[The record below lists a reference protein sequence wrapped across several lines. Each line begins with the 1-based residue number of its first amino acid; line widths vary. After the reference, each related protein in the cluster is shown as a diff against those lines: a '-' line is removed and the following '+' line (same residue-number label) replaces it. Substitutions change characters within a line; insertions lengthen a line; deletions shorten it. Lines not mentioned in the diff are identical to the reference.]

1 MSRSGRAFPTAV
13 ALYRIEAPDSIAV
26 MSVCRGGPAMSPDDR
41 SRDGARHAMRNFLR
55 RPAVNAILRTSLRPF
70 ARWLPVRA
78 LCRLPVVGEVTA
90 SLPSGARLRLGSDGR
105 DLIASALYWR
115 GLAGYEPETFAV
127 LWKVAADVAVLFDV
141 GASTGVFTLAAA
153 LEDRTRRVFAFEPGP
168 GMSADLERNIA
179 LNRLTN
185 VTPVAAAACDH
196 DGTVDLF
203 VPPGGSLAFGA
214 STLPSFRPGGVRRSV
229 RAVRLD
235 TFVQQEGI
243 ECVDLIKLDAEG
255 AEPAVL
261 AGARALLERDEPWII
276 CEVLHGLT
284 EASLHAELDRLGYRY
299 FAITPRGLEPRSRI
313 VGDSTYRAPNW
324 LFATE
329 RRLGACPLV

>member
-1 MSRSGRAFPTAV
+1 MSR
-13 ALYRIEAPDSIAV
+13 
-26 MSVCRGGPAMSPDDR
+26 DDR
-41 SRDGARHAMRNFLR
+41 SRGGAREAVRDFLR
-55 RPAVNAILRTSLRPF
+55 RPAVNALMRTSLRPF
-70 ARWLPVRA
+70 ARWLPARM

-115 GLAGYEPETFAV
+115 GLAGYEPETFAA

-153 LEDRTRRVFAFEPGP
+153 IEDRARHVFAFEPGP
-168 GMSADLERNIA
+168 GMSADLARNIA
-179 LNRLTN
+179 LNGLTN
-185 VTPVAAAACDH
+185 VTPVEAAACEY
-196 DGTVDLF
+196 DGMVDLF
-203 VPPGGSLAFGA
+203 IPSGGSLAFGA
-214 STLPSFRPGGVRRSV
+214 STLPTFRPGGGRRSV
-229 RAVRLD
+229 RAIRLD

-243 ECVDLIKLDAEG
+243 ERVDLLKLDAEG

-261 AGARALLERDEPWII
+261 AGARALIERDEPWII

-284 EASLHAELDRLGYRY
+284 EAGLHAELDGLGYRY
-299 FAITPRGLEPRSRI
+299 FALTSGGLEPRSRI
-313 VGDSTYRAPNW
+313 VGDPTYRAPNW

>member
-1 MSRSGRAFPTAV
+1 MSLDETSEG
-13 ALYRIEAPDSIAV
+13 
-26 MSVCRGGPAMSPDDR
+26 
-41 SRDGARHAMRNFLR
+41 GARQAVRRFLR
-55 RPAVNAILRTSLRPF
+55 WPAVNALMRTSLRPF

-115 GLAGYEPETFAV
+115 GLAGYEPETFAA
-127 LWKVAADVAVLFDV
+127 LWKVSADVRVLFDV

-153 LEDRTRRVFAFEPGP
+153 LEDRTCRVFAFEPGP
-168 GMSADLERNIA
+168 GMAASLERNIA
-179 LNRLTN
+179 LNGLTN
-185 VTPVAAAACDH
+185 ATPVAAAACDH
-196 DGTVDLF
+196 DGLVDLF
-203 VPPGGSLAFGA
+203 IPPGGSLAFGA
-214 STLPSFRPGGVRRSV
+214 STLSTFRPGGVRHSV
-229 RAVRLD
+229 RALRLD
-235 TFVQQEGI
+235 SFVQQEGI
-243 ECVDLIKLDAEG
+243 ARVDLLKLDAEG

-261 AGARALLERDEPWII
+261 AGARALLERDQPWII

-284 EASLHAELDRLGYRY
+284 ETGLHAELDRFGYRY

-313 VGDSTYRAPNW
+313 VGDPTYRTPNW

-329 RRLGACPLV
+329 RRLGACPLA